1 MYPRHRRP
9 AAAPWPPA
17 PPLLR
22 FTFPPVW
29 RQILPF
35 FSGER
40 STGYNDDAT
49 ACVLGL
55 RRSTTRAQLVRAGLE
70 AVCLRLAAVVDLM
83 AIAGAGR
90 DSDSTERDSPLPRP
104 DLTCPSRQKERDDN
118 ASSWENPQG
127 YRNPAPTGAVRV
139 GENAAGS
146 RLASSAPAPR
156 RTQVCATAAAA
167 IATAADDAPHS
178 QNASVVTSGNAMAA
192 SPFWQQI
199 LADCLGRTVRASGA
213 TEETSLGVAVLLS
226 SLEAGYSSCDVTDGR
241 GGAGGR
247 ASAKERHCTGRV
259 FAPSDASQLAYRHA
273 GLAQMRAYEAI
284 FGAGGALLKRD
295 DARP

>member
-1 MYPRHRRP
+1 M
-9 AAAPWPPA
+9 
-17 PPLLR
+17 
-22 FTFPPVW
+22 
-29 RQILPF
+29 
-35 FSGER
+35 
-40 STGYNDDAT
+40 
-49 ACVLGL
+49 
-55 RRSTTRAQLVRAGLE
+55 RAGLE

-83 AIAGAGR
+83 ANAGAGR

-104 DLTCPSRQKERDDN
+104 DLTCRERQKERDDN

-127 YRNPAPTGAVRV
+127 YRNPAPTAAVRV

-156 RTQVCATAAAA
+156 PTQVCATATAAA
-167 IATAADDAPHS
+167 TATSTATSATTADDVPHS
-178 QNASVVTSGNAMAA
+178 ENASVVTSGNAMAA

-213 TEETSLGVAVLLS
+213 TEETSLGVAILLS
-226 SLEAGYSSCDVTDGR
+226 SLEADYSPCDVTDGR
-241 GGAGGR
+241 GVAGGR
-247 ASAKERHCTGRV
+247 ISAKERHCTGRV